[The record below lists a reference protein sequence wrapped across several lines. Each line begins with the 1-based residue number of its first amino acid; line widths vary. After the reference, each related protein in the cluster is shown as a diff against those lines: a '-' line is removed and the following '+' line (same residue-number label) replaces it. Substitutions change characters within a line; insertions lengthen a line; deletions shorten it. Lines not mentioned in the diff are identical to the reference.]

1 MANYTTLERPQWGG
15 ANATLD
21 DHVALYDAQVETGF
35 NHQAIFVQLAVQ
47 RSVSGKSNSI
57 RIDRMAGAE
66 VKRRKVNEEVVE
78 TRSPT
83 QKITVVVECMTYVRN
98 VIDWLDDWMSPD
110 YWSELG
116 QNAATAFAL
125 DYDQSHIIL
134 LQKAPEWVAPDHLK
148 KGGAFNDGIHSD
160 VTLAAKATT
169 EAVMQANAQA
179 LVNAHGDLI
188 NVLVKRRVPLADM
201 ITIVTPDVYTELLHH
216 DKLINKDYVD
226 SNGDFAGRR
235 VVKLNGIPVVECVS
249 FPEAG
254 VAITGHDLSTD
265 VNDHAFD
272 ITAAQAKGEMIIFS
286 KSRSLVT
293 VTAKEWT
300 KNAYAVDEKMADH
313 LDHFAV
319 WTASCRRPDTV
330 AVVRV
335 TRA

>member
-1 MANYTTLERPQWGG
+1 MANYNTLERPQWGG
-15 ANATLD
+15 ANADLD
-21 DHVALYDAQVETGF
+21 NHVALYDAQVETGF
-35 NHQAIFVQLAVQ
+35 NHQAIFVGLSVQ
-47 RSVSGKSNSI
+47 RSVNGKSNSI

-66 VKRRKVNEEVVE
+66 VKRRKVNEAIEE
-78 TRSPT
+78 SRAPT
-83 QKITVVVECMTYVRN
+83 QKVTVVVECMTYVRN
-98 VIDWLDDWMSPD
+98 VIDWMDDWMSPD
-110 YWSELG
+110 YWNELG

-134 LQKAPEWVAPDHLK
+134 LQKAPEWVAPTYLK
-148 KGGAFNDGIHSD
+148 QGGAFNDGVHAAA
-160 VTLAAKATT
+160 TLKASPAT
-169 EAVMQANAQA
+169 EAEMEANAEA
-179 LVNAHGDLI
+179 LVHAHSDLI
-188 NVLVKRRVPLADM
+188 NTLVKRRVPLADM
-201 ITIVTPDVYTELLHH
+201 VTLVTPDVYTELLHH
-216 DKLINKDYVD
+216 PKLINKDYVD
-226 SNGDFAGRR
+226 ANGDFAGRR

-249 FPEAG
+249 FPAAG

-272 ITAAQAKGEMIIFS
+272 ITADQAKGEMIIFS

-300 KNAYAVDEKMADH
+300 KNAYPVEQAMADH